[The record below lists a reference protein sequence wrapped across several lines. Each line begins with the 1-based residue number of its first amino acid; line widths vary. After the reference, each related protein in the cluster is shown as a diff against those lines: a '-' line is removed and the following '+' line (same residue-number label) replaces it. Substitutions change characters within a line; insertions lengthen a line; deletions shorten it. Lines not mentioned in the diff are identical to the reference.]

1 MICIWTGSWLVMGY
15 LMFLFSKTSMAC
27 EDSWRLGKQ
36 KWKEAE
42 MQCSEKWMYKKLAK
56 CKWCL
61 VKCSNVFH
69 HLMPTNKNI
78 AVGCNLAC
86 LSVFTILILQFI
98 GYDTKILWQISIIS
112 LLFIAKHWT
121 IIVSWSWHDHIW
133 RSWLGPGA
141 GSHQLGFQQIRSS
154 IASELSIFR

>member
-1 MICIWTGSWLVMGY
+1 
-15 LMFLFSKTSMAC
+15 
-27 EDSWRLGKQ
+27 
-36 KWKEAE
+36 

-86 LSVFTILILQFI
+86 LSVI

-112 LLFIAKHWT
+112 LLFIAKH
-121 IIVSWSWHDHIW
+121 
-133 RSWLGPGA
+133 
-141 GSHQLGFQQIRSS
+141 
-154 IASELSIFR
+154 